1 MSAEQ
6 NNKLKLVLCWHMH
19 QPWYRESLDGDYRL
33 PWVYLHA
40 LKDYSDMVAHLEAH
54 PEMRAVVNFTPVLLE
69 QLEDYAAQLRQWLSS
84 GKRMLDP
91 MLNLL
96 AGITPVPKELQARE
110 DLLRKCLRA
119 HAPQMIDP
127 HEDFRRLLAPLWS
140 SSMSEPDLG
149 MLPYFNDQYFL
160 DLLTWYHLAWLGY
173 SERKRDWAR
182 EFMKQ
187 GMSFS
192 DSQRR
197 ELLQRMADLI
207 GGLAD
212 RYKALAEKG
221 QIELSV
227 TPYSHPIVPLL
238 IDFDTRL
245 CAQHEALGPSHAGY
259 PGGGKRSYWQMQHGI
274 DVFERFFERKPTG
287 VWLSEGSVSD
297 EAVGLLAQFGIRW
310 SASGEGVWH
319 NSSAMS
325 DLEHNTPDARHNLF
339 SPHHLPD
346 TDTKLFFRDDGL
358 SDLIGFEYQGWGPE
372 DAVEDFI
379 SHLRNIREYLG
390 ENAHKHVVSV
400 ILDGENAWE
409 YYPDNAFHFIGC
421 LYERLAASD
430 EVEVVTF
437 DQALDTCPAV
447 ELPRLCPGSWV
458 YGSFS
463 TWIGEEDKNHA
474 WDRLVEAKLVYDD
487 AINNDN
493 LSDEQRRLA
502 SLQLAICEGSDW
514 FWWFGDYNPSDSVRD
529 FDELYRQQLKHLYEI
544 LARPVPAN
552 LDEPLSKG
560 GASAENAGTMR
571 RGRE

>member
-1 MSAEQ
+1 MTEEN

-19 QPWYRESLDGDYRL
+19 QPWYRESLSGDYRL

-54 PEMRAVVNFTPVLLE
+54 PDMRVVVNFTPVLLE
-69 QLEDYAAQLRQWLSS
+69 QLEDYAIQLRRWLSK
-84 GKRMLDP
+84 GERMQDP
-91 MLNLL
+91 LLNLL
-96 AGITPVPKELQARE
+96 AGVTEVPS
-110 DLLRKCLRA
+110 DLEERKTLLLNCLRA

-127 HEDFRRLLAPLWS
+127 HEGFRTLLAPLWS
-140 SSMSEPDLG
+140 SGMSMPDFT
-149 MLPYFNDQYFL
+149 MLPYLNDQYFL
-160 DLLTWYHLAWLGY
+160 DILTWYHLAWLGY
-173 SERKRDWAR
+173 SEHEWASG
-182 EFMKQ
+182 FMEQ
-187 GMSFS
+187 GALFNEA
-192 DSQRR
+192 QRR
-197 ELLQRMADLI
+197 ELLQRMAELI
-207 GGLAD
+207 GGLAG
-212 RYKALAEKG
+212 RYKALADAG

-238 IDFDTRL
+238 LDFDTRL
-245 CAQHEALGPSHAGY
+245 CAQHEAPGPTHSGY
-259 PGGGKRSYWQMQHGI
+259 PGGEKRAYWHMQHGVE
-274 DVFERFFERKPTG
+274 VFERFFERRPTG

-297 EAVGLLAQFGIRW
+297 EAVAQLGQFGIRW
-310 SASGEGVWH
+310 TASGEGVWH

-325 DLEHNTPDARHNLF
+325 DLEHNTPDARYNLF

-346 TDTKLFFRDDGL
+346 TDTHLFFRDDGL

-390 ENAHKHVVSV
+390 DNAHKHVVSV

-421 LYERLAASD
+421 LYERLAQCEEI
-430 EVEVVTF
+430 EVTTF
-437 DQALDTCPAV
+437 DQALNECPAV

-463 TWIGEEDKNHA
+463 TWIGEEDKNRA
-474 WDRLVEAKLVYDD
+474 WDRLVEAKIVFDD
-487 AINNDN
+487 AIHNDK
-493 LSDEQRRLA
+493 LSKEKKRLA
-502 SLQLAICEGSDW
+502 GLQLAICEGSDW

-544 LARPVPAN
+544 LGRPVPSN
-552 LDEPLSKG
+552 LDEPLSTGGKG
-560 GASAENAGTMR
+560 AENSGTMR
-571 RGRE
+571 RGHE